1 MRRGTEL
8 AKEQG
13 IDNVHF
19 QVLCTSYAH
28 AAAGALLASMLGASP
43 IDTI

>member
-19 QVLCTSYAH
+19 QVICPSYAH
-28 AAAGALLASMLGASP
+28 AAAGALPPSVLGAAR
-43 IDTI
+43 IDTM